1 MKKICTWIPFTVLVL
16 FAVTAVPAPAIAQAA
31 RSGPTFRV
39 GGATSPVI
47 LPDVAHDPGRD
58 RYLVVSGNGFIEGQ
72 LLDGNGAKIAGFVV
86 TLGSLAGGY
95 AQTPRVAYGAGVN
108 GGGGGYLVTW
118 HESVGTITQVR
129 GKLISPD
136 GNPLTGDFVIST
148 EAAAPGTGSNW
159 TMGAAIAYSTA
170 SQEFLVAWMG
180 GYLTTQDIRF
190 TRVNTAGQL
199 LQGTVAITGGADW
212 ERDPSVAYNPHQ
224 NQFFI
229 AWAGYVDAGRFG
241 HVSGQRVQAGSGG
254 LVGGPGTFIQSV
266 ATLIPSVEYNASRG
280 QYLVTWY
287 NRSSGSAAFYGVSLN
302 GDTGA
307 MIGGVRVMSSRY
319 FAYDALD
326 VAYSA
331 ATGGFL
337 LVTHGAGLQEYEDA
351 AIPINPDGT
360 PYDNGF
366 ILTNTPDVRPVVSG
380 DGNFNPRVVAGYEG
394 RYLAVTASRFAAVHG
409 QFASSGGGQ
418 PGPGPGPGPSQPD
431 TRMNLDIPVPGSAA
445 AGRVTVAGW
454 AIDLNSSAG
463 TGVDGV
469 HVYASAVGTGQVRF
483 LGAAAAMS
491 RPDVG
496 AVFGPR
502 FANGGFTLTAPLP
515 PGTYDVSAYA
525 HSTVTGSFTAVRAS
539 RVTVV
544 QPPSD
549 PRMGVDLPSPF
560 DMQSVARS
568 PGAFTISGWALDL
581 SSSTG
586 PGVDGVHVWAYPVVG
601 GDPFWLGAAAL
612 GGSRPDLEAIF
623 GGPQFQTAGFHLTAS
638 VPAHVPPGFY
648 DLVMWARS
656 SVSGTFNN
664 WFVVRIRVL

>member
-86 TLGSLAGGY
+86 TPGSLVGGY
-95 AQTPRVAYGAGVN
+95 SQTPRVAYGAGVN

-118 HESVGTITQVR
+118 HESVGPIAQVR

-136 GNPLTGDFVIST
+136 GGALSGDIVIAT
-148 EAAAPGTGSNW
+148 EAGPAGTGSNW
-159 TMGAAIAYSTA
+159 TMGAAVAYSTA

-180 GYLTTQDIRF
+180 GYFTTQDIRF
-190 TRVNTAGQL
+190 TRLNTAGQL

-241 HVSGQRVQAGSGG
+241 HVSGQRVQAGSGA

-266 ATLIPSVEYNASRG
+266 ATLIPSVEYSAATG
-280 QYLVTWY
+280 QYLVAWY
-287 NRSSGSAAFYGVSLN
+287 NRTSSSAAFYGISLN
-302 GDTGA
+302 GETGA
-307 MIGGVRVMSSRY
+307 IIGGVRLMSSRY

-326 VAYSA
+326 IAYSA
-331 ATGGFL
+331 ASRAFL

-394 RYLAVTASRFAAVHG
+394 RYLAVTASRFSAIHG
-409 QFASSGGGQ
+409 QFASNGGGQ

-431 TRMNLDIPVPGSAA
+431 TRMNLDIPVPGSSA
-445 AGRVTVAGW
+445 AGWVTVAGW
-454 AIDLNSSAG
+454 AVDLNSSSG

-469 HVYASAVGTGQVRF
+469 HVYAFPVSGGPARF
-483 LGAAAAMS
+483 LGAAASMS

-496 AVFGPR
+496 AIFGPR
-502 FANGGFTLTAPLP
+502 FTSGGFTLTAPLP
-515 PGTYDVSAYA
+515 PATYDVTAYA
-525 HSTVTGSFTAVRAS
+525 HSTVTGTFTAVRAA
-539 RVTVV
+539 RITVIP
-544 QPPSD
+544 PPSN
-549 PRMGVDLPSPF
+549 PRMAVDQP
-560 DMQSVARS
+560 VAGQNVTRW
-568 PGAFTISGWALDL
+568 PGSFSISGWALDL
-581 SSSTG
+581 VSSTD

-601 GDPFWLGAAAL
+601 GSPFWLGAATL
-612 GGSRPDLEAIF
+612 GGARPDVASAF
-623 GGPQFQTAGFHLTAS
+623 GGAQFHTAGFNLTAA
-638 VPAHVPPGFY
+638 VPDHVPPGEY
-648 DLVMWARS
+648 DIVVWAHS
-656 SVSGTFNN
+656 SIAGTFNN
-664 WFVVRIRVL
+664 WSAVRIYVR